1 MESSWLRCVI
11 TGFAKTGEKGLAL
24 RFRNSDDRDRFYNWL
39 LKPLTKPTQP
49 SVGLPLKSCYRF
61 DSLIEIEGIR
71 VAKGVCLGIAQSGKT
86 ALNPVYIYGPPG
98 CGKTHLLQATCA
110 AAVEE
115 DKKAVYLTGEAFLN
129 LLSESRGTASDVV
142 KLLQES
148 ADILC
153 IDDIPFL
160 ESHPRSSAVLADLM
174 HRFLDMKKPILLAGQ
189 WKPAR
194 IRRTIAALHPILRK
208 GVALHIDNLKETEKD
223 LVTREL
229 ASRFSLPDNLSFTDR
244 TCQTVGEVISTILQ
258 SEDGKDL
265 ERANLMRTLTQRIV
279 TIFGENAPVFEISF
293 YAVRKLLGLKEAKK
307 IVLKAESERA
317 ATLSRKARTFIEKN
331 CNGQEKFRQLLR
343 FLEEHCKLD

>member
-1 MESSWLRCVI
+1 MESSWLRRVI

-24 RFRNSDDRDRFYNWL
+24 RFRNSDDRDQFYNWL

-115 DKKAVYLTGEAFLN
+115 DRKAVYLTGEAFLN
-129 LLSESRGTASDVV
+129 LLSESRGTASDAV

-153 IDDIPFL
+153 VDDIPFL
-160 ESHPRSSAVLADLM
+160 ESHPRSSAVLADLI
-174 HRFLDMKKPILLAGQ
+174 HRFIDMKKPILLAGQ

-208 GVALHIDNLKETEKD
+208 GVALRIDDLKETEKS
-223 LVTREL
+223 LVATEL
-229 ASRFSLPDNLSFTDR
+229 ARRFSLSDSLSFADQ
-244 TCQTVGEVISTILQ
+244 TCQTVGEVLSAILQ
-258 SEDGKDL
+258 RENGEDLKK
-265 ERANLMRTLTQRIV
+265 ANLMRTLTQRIV
-279 TIFGENAPVFEISF
+279 TIFGENAPILGISF
-293 YAVRKLLGLKEAKK
+293 YAIRKLLGLKEAKK

-317 ATLSRKARTFIEKN
+317 ATLSRKARIFIEKN
-331 CNGQEKFRQLLR
+331 SKGQEKFRQLLR